1 MGTAH
6 TDSVTVLRAML
17 GGGEGE
23 WLGVRMP
30 DIGLADDTRAAL
42 RVLTGFQLTV
52 TRLAM
57 TRGVPSS
64 STRTT

>member
-30 DIGLADDTRAAL
+30 DIGLAEATRAA
-42 RVLTGFQLTV
+42 LTGFQLTV

-57 TRGVPSS
+57 TRLVEGYEDEMS
-64 STRTT
+64 

>member
-30 DIGLADDTRAAL
+30 DIGLADATRAAL

-52 TRLAM
+52 
-57 TRGVPSS
+57 SDD
-64 STRTT
+64 

>member
-23 WLGVRMP
+23 WLGVRTP
-30 DIGLADDTRAAL
+30 DIGLADGISID
-42 RVLTGFQLTV
+42 GYII

-57 TRGVPSS
+57 TRGGSPPS
-64 STRTT
+64 TT